1 MKTLRQTG
9 FMLAL
14 ALLTFACG
22 NSGETVKA
30 TDAKEVAQIEGSTLN
45 IETAEST
52 ITWKGYKPT
61 GQHTGIIPAVEGS
74 LALNGDQVTGGKIT
88 FDITKLEIHDLEAG
102 SEDHGKLSGHL
113 QSEDFFDAAN
123 HPVAT
128 FEITSVE
135 PYIEGQTVA
144 DKEEFSS
151 DNTPSSDSEIT
162 PANPNVWISGNLT
175 MRGNTKN
182 IKFPANVNFSNGA
195 VTAKAGFNINRTDW
209 GLAYGDEASATDKAK
224 DKFIYNT
231 VSIILDVK
239 AD

>member
-9 FMLAL
+9 FMLAI
-14 ALLTFACG
+14 ALMTFACG

-30 TDAKEVAQIEGSTLN
+30 TDAKEVAQTEGTTLN
-45 IETAEST
+45 VQTAAST

-74 LALNGDQVTGGKIT
+74 LAVSGDQVTGGKIT

-102 SEDHGKLSGHL
+102 SEDHGKLHGHL

-123 HPVAT
+123 HPTAT

-135 PYIEGQTVA
+135 PFNENDQIA

-151 DNTPSSDSEIT
+151 DNTPSSASEIT
-162 PANPNVWISGNLT
+162 PANPNAWVSGNLT

-182 IKFPANVNFSNGA
+182 IKFPANINVNNGM
-195 VTAKAGFNINRTDW
+195 VTAKAGFNIDRTDW

-231 VSIILDVK
+231 VSVILDVK
-239 AD
+239 AN